1 MDTNK
6 ECVKEKILIVDDS
19 PLVCKM
25 FSRTLCK
32 KGYETTTVNDGE
44 SALKKLNSEDF
55 QVMLLDLVL
64 PGVNGMDVLRACR
77 KDNHEICIIVVTSY
91 GSEATAVE
99 AIQEGADDYVVKDFM
114 LMNDA
119 KSLDIVI
126 GRGLERRKLAV
137 ENIELNKQLKEL
149 NIVLQSA
156 YAREKDEKDYIR
168 NLFGSMSFAVV
179 LSKDDGG
186 IYGFNDAFVKM
197 TGIPER
203 ELSRMCVFDLIGNE
217 FRSNVESLFKKIRA
231 GAAQGIKARIIAK
244 SQKDVDVILN
254 AIPFKMAGERIVMTT
269 LVASS
274 AKNAEPIFGTVV
286 E

>member
-19 PLVCKM
+19 PLVCEM
-25 FSRTLCK
+25 FSNTLCK
-32 KGYETTTVNDGE
+32 KGYKTTTANDGE
-44 SALKKLNSEDF
+44 SALKKLNSGDF

-64 PGVNGMDVLRACR
+64 PGMNGMDVLRTCR

-179 LSKDDGG
+179 LSADDGH
-186 IYGFNDAFVKM
+186 ILGFNDAFVKM

-203 ELSRMCVFDLIGNE
+203 ELFNMHMFDLIGNE
-217 FRSNVESLFKKIRA
+217 FKSNVESLFKKIRA
-231 GAAQGIKARIIAK
+231 GAAQGIKAKIIAK
-244 SQKDVDVILN
+244 SQKDVDVTLN
-254 AIPFKMAGERIVMTT
+254 AILFKMAGERLVLTTIVT
-269 LVASS
+269 SS
-274 AKNAEPIFGTVV
+274 VKNVGSVIDTVF

>member
-6 ECVKEKILIVDDS
+6 GCVKEKILIVDDS
-19 PLVCKM
+19 PLVCEM
-25 FSRTLCK
+25 FSTTLCK
-32 KGYETTTVNDGE
+32 KGYETTTANDGE
-44 SALKKLNSEDF
+44 SALKKLNSENF

-64 PGVNGMDVLRACR
+64 PGMNGMDVLRTCR

-119 KSLDIVI
+119 KSLDVVI

-179 LSKDDGG
+179 LSADDGH
-186 IYGFNDAFVKM
+186 ILGFNDAFVKM
-197 TGIPER
+197 TGIQER
-203 ELSRMCVFDLIGNE
+203 ELFNMHMFDLIGNE
-217 FRSNVESLFKKIRA
+217 FKSNVESLFKKIRA
-231 GAAQGIKARIIAK
+231 VAAQGIKARIVAK
-244 SQKDVDVILN
+244 SQKDVDVTLN
-254 AIPFKMAGERIVMTT
+254 AILFKMAGERLVLTTIVT
-269 LVASS
+269 SS
-274 AKNAEPIFGTVV
+274 VKNVGSVIDTVF